1 MHSVSLLVTDRSPEC
16 AEHINS
22 LLRNSGIKIHVF
34 HAATSVEIKRALD
47 ADLPVLI
54 LYADP
59 DETDAP
65 LEEVSELAAA
75 FSVPVALFTDLKD
88 PEKMVRYLSKTACV
102 VINSEDE
109 SLLTRAVERLVKSG
123 ESERDYELRQSY
135 LEELEHR
142 YNLLLD
148 SSRDAIAYVHE
159 GLHVYANRAYL
170 EALHVKSADDVAG
183 LSLLEILEAPN
194 QDLKAL
200 FRGFSK
206 GSFPADAL
214 PVSVRRP
221 DGTEFEASLVFS
233 PARFDGEECIQMMM
247 QRKDAANELAAEL
260 ERVRMLDPVTQ
271 LHNRR
276 AFLEEVEVC
285 ITAAGGNGTA
295 AILYIEPDGFDR
307 LQEELSA
314 DALDAFITDLASVV
328 RTCLQEGDL
337 PARISDRGLAV
348 LAQRATTSELE
359 QLAEKIIGTY
369 RSHIVEIDDRAM
381 SASCSIG
388 LSNFNRMGV
397 NSGEIISHARKA
409 QAEAAEAGDQLVVYR
424 PKLTAVSSVDGDQIW
439 IDRIRHAL
447 SDRGFYS
454 VQQSIVDLDGE
465 GEQLHE
471 NLTYLSSDS
480 NDYPPSEY
488 LETAEEN
495 DLAGAIDRAVIPGIL
510 KTMVESDGRH
520 LVSLSSNSLLDY
532 AFPGWLSEQ
541 MKSCCVEGRQLVLQI
556 SAQAA
561 QSNLRPAQR
570 LMKELKPLGCELT
583 VSHVDDERKARQLLP
598 HLDASF
604 IKLHPALT
612 RDLTSNTKSQELIAK
627 IVEAA
632 EANKVAVIAE
642 EVADTS
648 SLAVLWQ
655 CGVKLISG
663 AFLKES
669 TQVLAQ

>member
-1 MHSVSLLVTDRSPEC
+1 MHSISLLVTDRSPES
-16 AEHINS
+16 AERINS
-22 LLRNSGIKIHVF
+22 LLRNSGIKIHVI

-88 PEKMVRYLSKTACV
+88 PEKLVRLVSKTACV

-135 LEELEHR
+135 LEELEQR

-183 LSLLEILEAPN
+183 LSLLEILEAPDQN
-194 QDLKAL
+194 LKAL
-200 FRGFSK
+200 FRGFSR

-260 ERVRMLDPVTQ
+260 ERMRMVDPVTQ

-285 ITAAGGNGTA
+285 ITAAEGNGTA

-328 RTCLQEGDL
+328 RTCLQESDV

-348 LAQRATTSELE
+348 LAQRAATSQLE
-359 QLAEKIIGTY
+359 ELAEKIIETY
-369 RSHIVEIDDRAM
+369 RSHIVEIGDRAM

-388 LSNFNRMGV
+388 LSNFNRMVV

-424 PKLTAVSSVDGDQIW
+424 PKLTAVSSVDGDHLW

-447 SDRGFYS
+447 SERGFYS

-471 NLTYLSSDS
+471 NLTYMSSDS

-510 KTMVESDGRH
+510 KTLVESDDRH
-520 LVSLSSNSLLDY
+520 LVNLSSNSLLDY

-541 MKSCCVEGRQLVLQI
+541 MKSCCVEGRQLILQI

-570 LMKELKPLGCELT
+570 LMKELKPLGCELA
-583 VSHVDDERKARQLLP
+583 VSHIDDERKARQLLP

-612 RDLTSNTKSQELIAK
+612 RDLTSNTKNQEIITK